1 MNERVRNEREQKMK
15 LSKEPTEET
24 KKVEALSEHIE
35 KLMMHLKYEAIA
47 KARSL
52 SDQSRLQRELESTKA
67 RIDYLDKKNARKD
80 TVLAEQ
86 REAGKLLEDQLR
98 LMDEKYMDIRSK
110 LDWTRSQT
118 QKICKQKEQELHQL
132 KEKLVSE
139 EQTED
144 AFSDFKPVLPV
155 KLKTHKPK
163 SLFFSE
169 IKERDTID
177 SIVNRSERG

>member
-1 MNERVRNEREQKMK
+1 MK

-98 LMDEKYMDIRSK
+98 
-110 LDWTRSQT
+110 
-118 QKICKQKEQELHQL
+118 
-132 KEKLVSE
+132 
-139 EQTED
+139 
-144 AFSDFKPVLPV
+144 
-155 KLKTHKPK
+155 
-163 SLFFSE
+163 
-169 IKERDTID
+169 
-177 SIVNRSERG
+177 